1 VSDLRGHADSLDPYR
16 EPMKLTPLLTAAW
29 LGLLVAAPAAAAP
42 AEEGG
47 GILTPEG
54 GLMFWTLIV
63 FGIVLFVLWKAAF
76 PLILGA
82 VEAREQHL
90 RETIEAAERDRA
102 EAAALLEENRKQ
114 LEDTR
119 ARVQEAFAE
128 SRTSVERMK
137 EEVLAEARAEQEAM
151 LARARRDIA
160 AEREQA
166 LDAVRRDTVD
176 LAIAAAERLLR
187 RNLDAEE
194 NRRLV
199 REYLGSVAL
208 PEPAGAGA

>member
-1 VSDLRGHADSLDPYR
+1 
-16 EPMKLTPLLTAAW
+16 MKLTPLLTAAW
-29 LGLLVAAPAAAAP
+29 LGLLAAAPAAAAP
-42 AEEGG
+42 QEDGGG

-63 FGIVLFVLWKAAF
+63 FGIVLFVLYKAAF

-82 VEAREQHL
+82 VEAREAHL

-102 EAAALLEENRKQ
+102 EAAALLEEHRKQ

-119 ARVQEAFAE
+119 AKVQEAFAE
-128 SRTSVERMK
+128 SRTSAEKMREDM
-137 EEVLAEARAEQEAM
+137 LAEARAEQAALLE
-151 LARARRDIA
+151 RARRDIA

-166 LDAVRRDTVD
+166 LDAVRRETVD
-176 LAIAAAERLLR
+176 LAIAAAERLMR
-187 RNLDAEE
+187 RNLDGEE

-199 REYLGSVAL
+199 RDYLGQVTL
-208 PEPAGAGA
+208 PEPAGAGV